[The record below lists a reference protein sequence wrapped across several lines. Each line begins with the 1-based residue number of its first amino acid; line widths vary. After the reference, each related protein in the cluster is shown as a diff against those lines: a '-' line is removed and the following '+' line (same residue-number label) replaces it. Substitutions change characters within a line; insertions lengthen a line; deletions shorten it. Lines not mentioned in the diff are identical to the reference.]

1 MKRVANKKKT
11 VFKDYNELENARLI
25 LSYGPEVY
33 EYSRQIEDSL
43 LKSNS
48 ENGLLNI
55 LANHDIGPKIRT
67 KLVDWLL
74 EVFYAYKCDENT
86 IYLTLTLMDGFI
98 FKTKQLNNSDLHLL
112 GITCLYISSKFEDLY
127 PLDLSTVKG
136 RIAHNKF
143 SEKEIKDKEKQILH
157 LLDFKLVHA
166 TMLEFIKNF
175 IYDFTFNNKSVI
187 SKINTNNETSILE
200 NTAIYISKILLHSHD
215 FSHYKN
221 SLKAI
226 CCIICAFDL
235 VRTNVK
241 NFNKDMEVFTNEWIK
256 FLVEQSRYEPEQIME
271 LYEKIKKYYSEFD
284 DIPNIQHN
292 LKKNSSLPF

>member
-1 MKRVANKKKT
+1 MIRITNKKKVT
-11 VFKDYNELENARLI
+11 FKDYNELENARLI
-25 LSYGPEVY
+25 ISYGPEVY
-33 EYSRQIEDSL
+33 EYSRLIEDSL
-43 LKSNS
+43 FKSNI

-55 LANHDIGPKIRT
+55 LGNHDISSKIRT

-86 IYLTLTLMDGFI
+86 IYLTLMLMDGFI
-98 FKTKQLNNSDLHLL
+98 FKSKNLNNSDLHLL

-127 PLDLSTVKG
+127 PLDMNTVKG

-143 SEKEIKDKEKQILH
+143 SEKEIKDKEKQVLNI
-157 LLDFKLVHA
+157 LDFKLVHA
-166 TMLEFIKNF
+166 TMLDFIKNF
-175 IYDFTFNNKSVI
+175 IYDFTYNNRSVI
-187 SKINTNNETSILE
+187 VKINTNDEIKLLE
-200 NTAIYISKILLHSHD
+200 NTAIYISKILFHSHD

-235 VRTNVK
+235 VRANVSS
-241 NFNKDMEVFTNEWIK
+241 FNKDMEVFTNEWIK
-256 FLVEQSRYEPEQIME
+256 FLVEQSRYEPDQIMD
-271 LYEKIKKYYSEFD
+271 LYEKIKKFYSEFD
-284 DIPNIQHN
+284 NIPLIQHN